1 MNNEEANN
9 GIEEFGQQAPKIPL
23 DSDTAPSDED
33 RSELLQV
40 HRSESHK
47 SNDPSN
53 SSSNDLGTGLY
64 K

>member
-9 GIEEFGQQAPKIPL
+9 AIEGFGRQVPMIPP
-23 DSDTAPSDED
+23 DSDTAPSDGD
-33 RSELLQV
+33 RSELLQA

-47 SNDPSN
+47 SSDPSSN
-53 SSSNDLGTGLY
+53 SSNDLGTGLY